1 MLGMLIVNADDF
13 GASQTVTDA
22 ICQTFDA
29 GVVTS
34 TSGMV
39 WMSDTIRASQIALE
53 RGLPV
58 GLHLNLTLP
67 FTSHEVPPEVRD
79 RQRRLT
85 DIFTSD
91 GWQDTKARRPT
102 AELLRDA
109 IRDQLDDFCKHFG
122 PPTHIDGHHHVHL
135 HEAVLELL
143 PRTWPIRPVPGRPA
157 EADARPDRRTR
168 SLRARFLAPDL
179 TFTFEHV
186 HPDVGGTGLD
196 LLARAHTACIEVT
209 THPQRKVELEALLG
223 SEWRQVLA
231 ALPLGCYTDLM
242 PASVGRT

>member
-1 MLGMLIVNADDF
+1 MPGMLIVNADDF
-13 GASQTVTDA
+13 GAGKTTTDP
-22 ICQTFDA
+22 ICQAFDA

-39 WMSDTIRASQIALE
+39 WMSDTIRAARIAVE
-53 RGLPV
+53 RSLPV

-67 FTSHEVPPEVRD
+67 FTSREVPPEVRD

-85 DIFTSD
+85 EIFTSD
-91 GWQDTKARRPT
+91 GWRDTKARRPT
-102 AELLRDA
+102 VELLRDA
-109 IRDQLDDFCKHFG
+109 IRDQLESFCKHFG
-122 PPTHIDGHHHVHL
+122 QPTHIDGHHHVHL

-143 PRTWPIRPVPGRPA
+143 PRTWPIRPVPRRPA
-157 EADARPDRRTR
+157 EADARPGRRAR
-168 SLRARFLAPDL
+168 SLRAHFLAPDL

-209 THPQRKVELEALLG
+209 THPQREVELRALLG
-223 SEWRQVLA
+223 SEWRDALA
-231 ALPLGCYTDLM
+231 ALPLGNYADLR
-242 PASVGRT
+242 PASVG